1 MVYKKSRKNRDTFY
15 YNKKGSEKFI
25 SGNPET
31 NYKKF
36 FMVFL
41 CFVFIVFLFYLFTQI
56 NTNIHGRAIL
66 FIDDADKSESVVRL
80 SLKQGEFIP
89 ASSKIILEN
98 EDEKYE
104 YLISDFVSDEP
115 TEGNYY
121 IEGTDL
127 SGSGLGYGV
136 AGVKKIYPEISFVLK
151 IYEFIDE
158 NNQEEI
164 ETTEEN
170 VSENNSTEVL
180 EENSTSESEIIEETQ
195 TGTNQVITEET
206 EIQNGE
212 ISDEGNLLKETTE
225 SSDADLSTEVSPEK
239 VTEAITETSEPE
251 QEEIPVKIESSEE
264 TTSVIT
270 GNIVSNFLGGVYNF
284 FLGLNPT
291 GRIIEEPEREISGK
305 ASSNN
310 EFVYQIEEGQN
321 VRLIAGSVNVDGNEL
336 PDDSVNVNIVNNQ
349 IIVTTDY
356 SEEETGFGENYLG
369 NVEKEI
375 SINISSLNPDINIK
389 DFKIKL
395 VNEDEEILFL
405 DSLSDKI
412 KEKNVSEAEVV
423 NETEIGFSDVLTD
436 EEIIILTKNFGNNF
450 SVKTTKAE
458 VFNGRIIVRNV
469 LGDYW
474 IENSYDYNGNIDD
487 NFNVKIER
495 DKIKFLKDLAGTLSE
510 DKKSPE
516 DILDLIS

>member
-1 MVYKKSRKNRDTFY
+1 M
-15 YNKKGSEKFI
+15 
-25 SGNPET
+25 
-31 NYKKF
+31 
-36 FMVFL
+36 
-41 CFVFIVFLFYLFTQI
+41 
-56 NTNIHGRAIL
+56 
-66 FIDDADKSESVVRL
+66 
-80 SLKQGEFIP
+80 
-89 ASSKIILEN
+89 
-98 EDEKYE
+98 
-104 YLISDFVSDEP
+104 
-115 TEGNYY
+115 
-121 IEGTDL
+121 
-127 SGSGLGYGV
+127 
-136 AGVKKIYPEISFVLK
+136 
-151 IYEFIDE
+151 
-158 NNQEEI
+158 
-164 ETTEEN
+164 
-170 VSENNSTEVL
+170 
-180 EENSTSESEIIEETQ
+180 
-195 TGTNQVITEET
+195 
-206 EIQNGE
+206 
-212 ISDEGNLLKETTE
+212 
-225 SSDADLSTEVSPEK
+225 
-239 VTEAITETSEPE
+239 
-251 QEEIPVKIESSEE
+251 
-264 TTSVIT
+264 
-270 GNIVSNFLGGVYNF
+270 SNFLGGVYNF

-510 DKKSPE
+510 DKESPE